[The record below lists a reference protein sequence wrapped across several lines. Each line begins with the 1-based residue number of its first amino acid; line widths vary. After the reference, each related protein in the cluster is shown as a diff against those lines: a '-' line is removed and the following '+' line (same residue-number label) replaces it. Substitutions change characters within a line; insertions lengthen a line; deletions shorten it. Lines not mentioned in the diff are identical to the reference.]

1 MNFGRWRFAAVGWL
15 RFAAL
20 AAWTAIICSHLHVA
34 NAAPEVEI
42 KAQSLLQLG
51 EVRKISANRV
61 RVTGTFLDRITGAG
75 IANANVT
82 VSLGTANAP
91 VTTGPGGEF
100 AVELPAP
107 DGELPVGLYF
117 AGSTVIDPTSA
128 ETVTDPARS
137 PTTLHINA
145 TATAT
150 GADLTFDVGPVSND
164 GIDSANSTNT
174 NVPLVLTIIR
184 DGNERALGV
193 TSSGEVYPLTRTAIG
208 GAGSV
213 SIKATFAG
221 DSLRQPA
228 VAETNIDL
236 RVGSTTTVA
245 IDGAT
250 RNVARAFED
259 SLIAQGNVRDDD
271 GAPAVGAAV
280 ALYAGDKRIDQT
292 TTDRNGGFRIAFEAK
307 LLGTGQFGITAR
319 AEKSAARDGS
329 VSAPVVIAIAA
340 PQPVPVRYTLMAFA
354 ATAVAALVFFA
365 MRRRRAPKPKVNND
379 DQPRPAIEITGGM
392 TVAKPGFAA
401 TLRRAGDTMFLGQV
415 REAWR
420 LRPLADA
427 VVELTLGDQRRQFVT
442 DVSGRFEFEDLP
454 PGAWQATITAG
465 GHIGEQVN
473 VTIPH
478 RGEMRGVAIDLVPV
492 RERVFHLYRRAA
504 EPLLP
509 KPALWG
515 IWSPR
520 QIVDHVRSR
529 RPSPAL
535 TELTNLVEEVYFSPR
550 LAEEAILALT
560 SSRVEAAMMERG
572 RPG

>member
-1 MNFGRWRFAAVGWL
+1 MNFGRLRLATAVWAGL
-15 RFAAL
+15 TVL
-20 AAWTAIICSHLHVA
+20 ATATIGPA
-34 NAAPEVEI
+34 QRAFAAPEVEI

-61 RVTGTFLDRITGAG
+61 RVTGMFLDRITGTG
-75 IANANVT
+75 ISNANIT
-82 VSLGTANAP
+82 VSLGTASAP
-91 VTTGPGGEF
+91 VTTGPAGEF

-137 PTTLHINA
+137 PTTLHINVAA
-145 TATAT
+145 TSL
-150 GADLTFDVGPVSND
+150 GADLTFDVGPAADATSD
-164 GIDSANSTNT
+164 AASAT

-184 DGNERALGV
+184 DGQERALGV
-193 TSSGEVYPLTRTAIG
+193 SNSGEVYPLTRAAIG
-208 GAGSV
+208 GAGAV

-228 VAETNIDL
+228 VAETGIDL
-236 RVGSTTTVA
+236 RVGSTTTLAV
-245 IDGAT
+245 DGAT
-250 RNVARAFED
+250 RNVARAYED
-259 SLIAQGNVRDDD
+259 SLTAQGRVLDDD
-271 GAPAVGAAV
+271 GAPAIGAAV
-280 ALYAGDKRIDQT
+280 GLYAGDKRIDQT
-292 TTDRNGGFRIAFEAK
+292 TADRNGGFRIEFEAK
-307 LLGTGQFGITAR
+307 LLGTGQFGLTAR

-329 VSAPVVIAIAA
+329 ISAPVVVAIAA

-365 MRRRRAPKPKVNND
+365 LRRRRAPKPKVNND
-379 DQPRPAIEITGGM
+379 DQPRPAVEITGGI
-392 TVAKPGFAA
+392 TVGKPGFAA

-415 REAWR
+415 RDAWR
-420 LRPLADA
+420 LRPLGAA
-427 VVELTLGDQRRQFVT
+427 VVELALRDERREFTT
-442 DVSGRFEFEDLP
+442 DATGRFEFEDLP
-454 PGAWQATITAG
+454 PGLWQATIKAA
-465 GHIGEQVN
+465 GHIAEQVT

-478 RGEMRGVAIDLVPV
+478 RGEMRGVVIDLVPV

-515 IWSPR
+515 VWSPR

-535 TELTNLVEEVYFSPR
+535 AELTNLVEEVYFSAR
-550 LAEEAILALT
+550 VSDEAILALA